1 MGGQNQSHHQNS
13 MGWPPT
19 QQFLRQQSLFRAE
32 RNNIENCL
40 NRKNN
45 IENEFSQNTSNQ
57 WDHSISAHQQ
67 RSLNSILSMNST
79 PSHHLKNNFQ
89 HSSPS
94 SSSDFPLTLSF
105 ANNSTSTQHH
115 QSTHPHH
122 HHQQAT
128 QKNAS
133 AMDSYHQRLL
143 QQQNHH
149 SRPTGG
155 NAAGLMTF
163 NNSYADALM
172 RGGGNNGGS
181 SNNNNVAAAGNQE
194 PLDFGLN
201 RLSASPSGCGGST
214 GTDTRRTSTPSSEV
228 SSGLSVRSKSTLN
241 SENQKTI
248 LCKYFLLGKCKHGD
262 KCTFAH
268 GNQEL
273 RVTAKDLINDNSSL
287 KKTKLCRN
295 LFENGVCQFGPKC
308 VFAHGLTELQS
319 VATAGGKMP
328 ELSPRTPQSQQQ
340 QQGSPQHHHHHSQ
353 QQHPRSPSQ
362 QQHQLSGNSSKRH
375 SPVNRKL
382 TGGHNSR
389 SSTPNNELLA
399 QHRMARLNLSDE
411 FESVESTAHHLKS
424 KVCKHFSKTGKCWLG
439 EECKFYHGS
448 SEAKDN

>member
-1 MGGQNQSHHQNS
+1 M
-13 MGWPPT
+13 
-19 QQFLRQQSLFRAE
+19 
-32 RNNIENCL
+32 

-133 AMDSYHQRLL
+133 ALDYHQRLL

-172 RGGGNNGGS
+172 RGGNNGGS
-181 SNNNNVAAAGNQE
+181 SNNNNVGVAAGNQE

-201 RLSASPSGCGGST
+201 R
-214 GTDTRRTSTPSSEV
+214 
-228 SSGLSVRSKSTLN
+228 
-241 SENQKTI
+241 
-248 LCKYFLLGKCKHGD
+248 
-262 KCTFAH
+262 
-268 GNQEL
+268 
-273 RVTAKDLINDNSSL
+273 
-287 KKTKLCRN
+287 
-295 LFENGVCQFGPKC
+295 C
-308 VFAHGLTELQS
+308 VG
-319 VATAGGKMP
+319 
-328 ELSPRTPQSQQQ
+328 
-340 QQGSPQHHHHHSQ
+340 
-353 QQHPRSPSQ
+353 
-362 QQHQLSGNSSKRH
+362 
-375 SPVNRKL
+375 
-382 TGGHNSR
+382 
-389 SSTPNNELLA
+389 
-399 QHRMARLNLSDE
+399 
-411 FESVESTAHHLKS
+411 
-424 KVCKHFSKTGKCWLG
+424 
-439 EECKFYHGS
+439 
-448 SEAKDN
+448 